1 MMAFMKEQVTG
12 VIVQMQ
18 RDREETDT
26 RYNQLTADLDRQCQ
40 EIRDMLIQECTQ
52 RDEQENQF
60 KETFGKVCGMLQQR
74 INTERQK
81 REETENNLLELLEKI
96 CEKV

>member
-1 MMAFMKEQVTG
+1 
-12 VIVQMQ
+12 
-18 RDREETDT
+18 
-26 RYNQLTADLDRQCQ
+26 
-40 EIRDMLIQECTQ
+40 
-52 RDEQENQF
+52 
-60 KETFGKVCGMLQQR
+60 MLQQR